1 MKLEAFKKMIRE
13 LVREELK
20 AIAQPSK
27 DHETPHMESHLAH
40 AEGATPTS
48 EEEICEG
55 EGCLDE
61 KSVPQPYNRKAASKM
76 TKAQIEKR
84 KKIGQGMMDSEK
96 TVAKFRKNYG
106 QDWKDYLWAAATSA
120 AFRDSEKKND

>member
-27 DHETPHMESHLAH
+27 DHETPHTEPHLAH
-40 AEGATPTS
+40 AEGATSTS
-48 EEEICEG
+48 EEICEG